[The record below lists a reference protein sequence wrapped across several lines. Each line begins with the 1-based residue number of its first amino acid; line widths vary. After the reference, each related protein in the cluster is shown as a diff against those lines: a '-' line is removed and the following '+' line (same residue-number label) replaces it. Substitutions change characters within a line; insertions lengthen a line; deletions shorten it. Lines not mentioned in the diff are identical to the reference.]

1 MRKRSSYSESEKE
14 SIILSWQESGL
25 SQRTYCLSEG
35 LSYESFKNFL
45 REYRHRH
52 NIKVKPRGLN
62 VKPEFISL
70 ALSESA
76 TEVSIPTP
84 AVSFSEIQITYS
96 TGASLKIGSSVD
108 LDQLRV
114 LLTLL

>member
-14 SIILSWQESGL
+14 TIILSWQESGL
-25 SQRTYCLSEG
+25 SQRSYCLSEG
-35 LSYESFKNFL
+35 LSYERFKNFL

-52 NIKVKPRGLN
+52 NIDVKPRGLN
-62 VKPEFISL
+62 AKPEFISL

-76 TEVSIPTP
+76 TESSISKTS
-84 AVSFSEIQITYS
+84 VSFSEIQITYA
-96 TGASLKIGSSVD
+96 TGASLKIGSAVD
-108 LDQLRV
+108 LEELRT